1 MNTAIVVLSI
11 IYLALFALKAII
23 SIATL
28 ISIARN
34 GGKATVNIELFSFVG
49 VALSILCLIF
59 CL

>member
-1 MNTAIVVLSI
+1 MNTAIIVLSI

-28 ISIARN
+28 ISITRN
-34 GGKATVNIELFSFVG
+34 GGNATVNIELFSFVG